1 MANRGFL
8 TEGEVMGAGA
18 RPEGSDLA
26 GHDVDKLSSSSS
38 DAAQLEDV
46 EDEGTWVL
54 SAQCCQRLQTS
65 FHFIFCVLLICY
77 FIFFSL
83 PSREPRLRPGRQ
95 LSVLTLT
102 STGGSVAQ
110 CRVLFQVHFSC
121 MSFLCLK

>member
-1 MANRGFL
+1 MVANRGFL

-77 FIFFSL
+77 FIFSLFLLVSRDYGLVDSFPFSRSHL
-83 PSREPRLRPGRQ
+83 LVG
-95 LSVLTLT
+95 
-102 STGGSVAQ
+102 A
-110 CRVLFQVHFSC
+110 
-121 MSFLCLK
+121 